1 MLFNSLFYLFLGAAS
16 AWTPQSRAAAK
27 ANGERLTER
36 WLSDDK
42 KIRGVNLGSQFI
54 IERWMAEDSWKTM
67 GCSAYND
74 EWACVKGIGQAKANA
89 AFKKH
94 WETWI
99 TEADIKE
106 IASLGLNAVRIPV
119 GYWMY
124 EDIIQ
129 DGEYWPRGGIWQLDR
144 IVGLCK
150 KYGIYVLIGL
160 HSGPGI
166 SSPNEQFTGHSVPN
180 PGFYTPENYER
191 AYRFLEWMT
200 KRIHT
205 NGNYTTAGMLEVLNE
220 PVHVPKWKNE
230 AADMI
235 KNYYPGAFKR
245 IQAMEGYLKVPTAD
259 RLHIQFMGKS
269 WGSGDPRTYL
279 PDDEHV
285 FFDAH
290 RYLSFDNRIA
300 GNKKAYIQTACK
312 DDMGRHVFVGEW
324 SLSVNSTLKNT
335 DEFKVNGQET
345 WYKAYWAAQAESF
358 EKSDGWFF
366 WSWKC
371 DGELGKKD
379 WRWCYQSAVAA
390 GAIPKDASTAAALSP
405 CDRYTR

>member
-1 MLFNSLFYLFLGAAS
+1 
-16 AWTPQSRAAAK
+16 
-27 ANGERLTER
+27 
-36 WLSDDK
+36 
-42 KIRGVNLGSQFI
+42 
-54 IERWMAEDSWKTM
+54 MAEESWKNM

-74 EWACVKGIGQAKANA
+74 EWQCVKGIGQAKANA

-99 TEADIKE
+99 TEDDIKQ

-119 GYWMY
+119 GYWMH

-129 DGEYWPRGGIWQLDR
+129 DGEYWPRGGIWHLDR
-144 IVGLCK
+144 IVGWCK
-150 KYGIYVLIGL
+150 DHGIY
-160 HSGPGI
+160 
-166 SSPNEQFTGHSVPN
+166 SVPD

-191 AYRFLEWMT
+191 AYKFLEWMT

-205 NGNYTTAGMLEVLNE
+205 NGNYTTVGMLEVLNE
-220 PVHVPKWKNE
+220 PVHVPKWKDE

-235 KNYYPGAFKR
+235 KNYYPNAYKR
-245 IQAMEGYLKVPTAD
+245 IQAMEGYLKVPAAD
-259 RLHIQFMGKS
+259 RLHIQFMASILHISKTIRKHGSTNLNISQGKS
-269 WGSGDPRTYL
+269 WGSGDPRSSL
-279 PDDEHV
+279 PDEDTV

-300 GNKKAYIQTACK
+300 GNKKAYIQTACR

-335 DEFKVNGQET
+335 NEFKVDGQET

-371 DGELGKKD
+371 DGKLGKED

-390 GAIPKDASTAAALSP
+390 GVIPKDASSAATLSP
-405 CDRYTR
+405 CARYT